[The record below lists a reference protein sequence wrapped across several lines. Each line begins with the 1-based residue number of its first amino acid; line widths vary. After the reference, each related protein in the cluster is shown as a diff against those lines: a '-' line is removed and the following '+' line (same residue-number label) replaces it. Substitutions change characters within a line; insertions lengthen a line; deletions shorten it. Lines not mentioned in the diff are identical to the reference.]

1 MAENEPGGAAGS
13 GGSLISGA
21 VATQLLEITPP
32 QFRDCVSRGWIA
44 AAGRDRFT
52 IVSVVQGYLRYLRS
66 ELLPEDEIRRARKR
80 EIDQRIAI
88 KDKTLIPVGE
98 HRAIA
103 TEAFDALRV
112 ELALVGPRVGAGDAT
127 LAEAITT
134 EIEGALQRAAD
145 RLDEAARRLGVPVE
159 PAPAPAAAAAAA
171 GGADRA

>member
-1 MAENEPGGAAGS
+1 MAENETGGAAGS
-13 GGSLISGA
+13 GGSLIPGA
-21 VATQLLEITPP
+21 VAAQLLEVTPP
-32 QFRDCVSRGWIA
+32 QFRDCVTRGWIA

-52 IVSVVQGYLRYLRS
+52 IVAVVQGYLRYLRN

-88 KDKTLIPVGE
+88 KDKTLIPVVE

-103 TEAFDALRV
+103 GEALDALRA
-112 ELALVGPRVGAGDAT
+112 ELALVGPRVTADPA
-127 LAEAITT
+127 LSEAITT

-159 PAPAPAAAAAAA
+159 PTPAAAAAATAA
-171 GGADRA
+171 GDAERA